1 MSCRTESLFDGWLER
16 HGAAVGIVLTVL
28 AFVGTVE
35 LLVRFISITVQLI

>member
-1 MSCRTESLFDGWLER
+1 MFAKNGSLLDGWLER

-35 LLVRFISITVQLI
+35 LVVRVVSVTAHLI

>member
-1 MSCRTESLFDGWLER
+1 MSRRTDYLFDGWLDR

-35 LLVRFISITVQLI
+35 LLVRFISITAQSI